1 MSTRWTIWLGT
12 DEKGRDCHHL
22 YWELA
27 ERIPGKAA
35 PIFMSI
41 KAAGKETT
49 IRLPKEIAQTVRDVL
64 DPDGAWEVL

>member
-1 MSTRWTIWLGT
+1 MSTKHTIWLGT
-12 DEKGRDCHHL
+12 DDSGRDCHL

-41 KAAGKETT
+41 EAEGKETA
-49 IRLPKEIAQTVRDVL
+49 IRLPKEVGEKIRDIL
-64 DPDGAWEVL
+64 AHDAAWEVI

>member
-1 MSTRWTIWLGT
+1 MSTRSSIWLGT
-12 DEKGRDCHHL
+12 DDRGRDCHL

-41 KAAGKETT
+41 EAEEKETT
-49 IRLPKEIAQTVRDVL
+49 IRLPKEIGQKIRDIL
-64 DPDGAWEVL
+64 EPDAAWEVI

>member
-1 MSTRWTIWLGT
+1 MSTRSSIWLGT
-12 DEKGRDCHHL
+12 DERGTQCHL

-41 KAAGKETT
+41 KANGETT
-49 IRLPKEIAQTVRDVL
+49 IRLPKEIAQRIRDIL
-64 DPDGAWEVL
+64 EPNAAWEVL